1 MNSRPS
7 VSKHNKLILPS
18 FILAS
23 IPLIGTFVSM
33 FYQPAYYILFFL
45 LPLGIAAAVMAWIAL
60 RQIKR
65 GEGNPK
71 DLAPAIIAYYLG
83 LVPALYFCGV
93 LTYQLLTLR

>member
-1 MNSRPS
+1 MNSGSP
-7 VSKHNKLILPS
+7 VSKRNKLIFPS

-23 IPLIGTFVSM
+23 IPLIGVLVSM
-33 FYQPAYYILFFL
+33 VYQPAYYILFFL
-45 LPLGIAAAVMAWIAL
+45 LPLGIAAAVMAWIAV

-71 DLAPAIIAYYLG
+71 DLVPAIVAYYLG
-83 LVPALYFCGV
+83 LIPALYFCGA